1 MAVDSSYILPPGG
14 VSPDTLKRR
23 RAMAEALMKQG
34 MDASPIA
41 SPWQGVARMAQA
53 GIGGLMEGMADR
65 DEREARAASQSRMS
79 SIVQAL
85 MEGGSSGTAS
95 APSPVAGALAGGA
108 GTGSPVGGF
117 SNAVNRTLGFEG
129 GLNPRDTNGTPSARG
144 INQAANPDV
153 DQARV
158 MADPE
163 YAKGIYKSRYWDTI
177 GGDQLAAQNPAL
189 AHVAFDTSVIAGP
202 GKAKELLA
210 QAGGDPQKF
219 LELRENFQNALLSR
233 DPEKYGPYAKAW
245 GSRMAGL
252 RADVGYTG
260 QQPSPVV
267 AALAGGNV
275 GTGTPVRTAMN
286 GATASDA
293 PAPGL
298 MAFAP
303 STTTPSMTMPDL
315 TGSNLGAKPN
325 EVPAIQQSQAPAAAT
340 GRLPSFASGGQPMTL
355 PTAAS
360 VAPEKI
366 VQAAS
371 SPQVQQAAQQAAG
384 TPRGQQ
390 IITQS
395 KAAPVAALMAAMQDP
410 WMSEGEKSLILMLA
424 KDRLAGD
431 EVKTVDLGDRIG
443 VLDKQG
449 NEVRSI
455 PKARAPVAVGPDQR
469 LVDPMTGKEIVG
481 PTDTANTTE
490 RKNYVADMAD
500 RKARGMPEVP
510 YGEWLTSYRK
520 SGASNMTID
529 QRAEG
534 AFEQTVAKGQGE
546 MFGDLAKDGVQ
557 ARTDLGQIQQLRRQ
571 LTKLPG
577 GFVGGMQ
584 ALANSYGI
592 KLGPNASALEAADSI
607 LNRLTPAQRQGL
619 PGAASDRD
627 VAMFRAALPKLNNT
641 PGGNDVIMNTMEAL
655 AMQRRL
661 QAEIANK
668 VITGRMSRAEGMDA
682 LMALPDPFEA
692 FKSAGGEKMVDPSA
706 MPTAPGGKSYESLW
720 R

>member
-1 MAVDSSYILPPGG
+1 MAVDSSYVLPPGATPE
-14 VSPDTLKRR
+14 SLKRR
-23 RAMAEALMKQG
+23 RAVAAALMKQG

-41 SPWQGVARMAQA
+41 SPWQGVARVAQA
-53 GIGGLMEGMADR
+53 GIGGLLDGMADR
-65 DEREARAASQSRMS
+65 EERDARAASQSRMS
-79 SIVQAL
+79 AIVQAL
-85 MEGGSSGTAS
+85 AGGGSADATA
-95 APSPVAGALAGGA
+95 APSVNGAPAGGSGA
-108 GTGSPVGGF
+108 GSPVGGF
-117 SNAVNRTLGFEG
+117 TNAVNRTLGFEG
-129 GLNPRDTNGTPSARG
+129 GLNPADTNGTPSNFG
-144 INQAANPDV
+144 INQKANPDV
-153 DQARV
+153 DVKNLNRDTAT
-158 MADPE
+158 AL
-163 YAKGIYKSRYWDTI
+163 YKSRYWDTI

-210 QAGGDPQKF
+210 QAGGDPMKF
-219 LELRENFQNALLSR
+219 LQLRETFQNALLSR
-233 DPEKYGPYAKAW
+233 DPGKYGPYAKAW
-245 GSRMAGL
+245 GDRMAGL

-260 QQPSPVV
+260 SQPSPVA

-275 GTGTPVRTAMN
+275 GTGAPVRTAMN
-286 GATASDA
+286 GTTASDA

-298 MAFAP
+298 LAFAP
-303 STTTPSMTMPDL
+303 SSTTPSMTMPNL
-315 TGSNLGAKPN
+315 TGRTDAPGETPT
-325 EVPAIQQSQAPAAAT
+325 PAQQPPQASGAAT
-340 GRLPSFASGGQPMTL
+340 GAPPSFAGGGQTMSL
-355 PTAAS
+355 PSAAS
-360 VAPEKI
+360 VPPEKI

-384 TPRGQQ
+384 TQRGQQ
-390 IITQS
+390 IISQS
-395 KAAPVAALMAAMQDP
+395 KAAPIAALMAAMSDP
-410 WMSEGEKSLILMLA
+410 WMSEGEKSLLIMLA

-431 EVKTVDLGDRIG
+431 DVKTVDLGDRIG

-490 RKNYVADMAD
+490 AKNYARDMAD

-510 YGEWLTSYRK
+510 YGEWLTAYRK
-520 SGASNMTID
+520 SGANNMTID

-534 AFEQTVAKGQGE
+534 AFEQTVAKNQGE

-571 LTKLPG
+571 LVKLPG

-584 ALANSYGI
+584 SLANSYGI
-592 KLGPNASALEAADSI
+592 KLGPNVGAVEAADSI

-641 PGGNDVIMNTMEAL
+641 PGGNEVILNTMEAL

-668 VITGRMSRAEGMDA
+668 VITGRMSRSEGMDA

-692 FKSAGGEKMVDPSA
+692 FKSAGGEKLVDPSA